1 MTLESIRHWAGYGLR
16 RGGLPGW
23 IGLLA
28 LAVAGGY
35 AAGTLLPMAEQLGS
49 LERRIAGLA
58 GQLREEGTAQAPAV
72 TTGQQL
78 ASFYR
83 DFPAEQ
89 GIPDVLARLH
99 DLAAAEELALEVGEY
114 ALAPAPE
121 GQLDR
126 YRITLPVKGGY
137 RQVRQFVAQ
146 ALAAVPALSLESLSL
161 RREQVAEAAAEARI
175 VFVLFLEHRP

>member
-1 MTLESIRHWAGYGLR
+1 MKPEILRHWAGYGLR
-16 RGGLPGW
+16 RAGLPGW

-35 AAGTLLPMAEQLGS
+35 ALGTLLPMAEQLGG
-49 LERRIAGLA
+49 LERRIDGLA
-58 GQLREEGTAQAPAV
+58 GQLREGSVQAPAA

-175 VFVLFLEHRP
+175 VFVLFLEHGA